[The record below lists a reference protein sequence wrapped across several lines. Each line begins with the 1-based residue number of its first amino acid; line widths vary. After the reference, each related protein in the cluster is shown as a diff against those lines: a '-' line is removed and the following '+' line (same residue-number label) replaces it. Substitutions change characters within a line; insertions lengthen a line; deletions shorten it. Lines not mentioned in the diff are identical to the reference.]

1 MHRASREKISLARNK
16 YWLVSFGNFIFSF
29 FFFEKKF
36 YRKIPNYFKKISRR
50 SLLLFLYEF
59 LYIYIIICV
68 RYIFIVNSFAF
79 NIRRNVI
86 LVILL
91 CVFSDNSNCIHAH
104 SINDRCSIDAF
115 TYCYYLTRV
124 SPGKNITIKRVVY
137 LF

>member
-36 YRKIPNYFKKISRR
+36 YRKIPNYLKKISRR

-68 RYIFIVNSFAF
+68 RYIFIVNSFAWF
-79 NIRRNVI
+79 NIKRNVI

-104 SINDRCSIDAF
+104 SINDRCSILF
-115 TYCYYLTRV
+115 LWCSTLLLTV
-124 SPGKNITIKRVVY
+124 TTWLVY
-137 LF
+137 LLEKI